1 MSVGIWGTGELL
13 SQGYVL
19 SWRQRGLLMASE
31 QSGDRSE
38 SCFE

>member
-19 SWRQRGLLMASE
+19 SWRQRGLLMVSE

>member
-1 MSVGIWGTGELL
+1 MGIWRIGELL